1 MAGEAWAMLEQD
13 LAVTLESDF
22 AAPVILITPDGQVV
36 NSSAH
41 GGSLLGRVQYDYVAE
56 QPGGEKVVVNE
67 PVVIL
72 RLSSLSRVPKAGEKW
87 GIQIPTSPSDPTLRT
102 FVLGATRAPEVAATI
117 GFVRLFPQKAE
128 QA

>member
-13 LAVTLESDF
+13 LAATLESDF
-22 AAPVILITPDGQVV
+22 AAPVALITPAGVLIDT
-36 NSSAH
+36 SAH
-41 GGSLLGRVQYDYVAE
+41 GGPLLGRVQYDYVLE
-56 QPGGEKVVVNE
+56 QPGGERVVVNE

-72 RLSSLSRVPKAGEKW
+72 RLSSLSVIPKAGENW
-87 GIQIPTSPSDPTLRT
+87 AIQIPTSPSDPTPRT
-102 FVLGATRAPEVAATI
+102 FKLGGSRAPEVAATI